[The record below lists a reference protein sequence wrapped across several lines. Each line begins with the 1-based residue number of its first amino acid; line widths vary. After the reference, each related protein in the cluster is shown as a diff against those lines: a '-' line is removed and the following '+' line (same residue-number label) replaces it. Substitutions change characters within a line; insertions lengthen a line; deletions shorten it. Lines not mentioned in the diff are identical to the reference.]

1 MSHTPRSRF
10 SPQKRVSELVEGE
23 SLTQQNFRN
32 DSDINNIVGR
42 HLRGVGRTLANIGAG
57 GTRQPIFGDFS
68 SIDYQSM
75 LNAVTD
81 IQNHFDRLPGRIRNR
96 FRNDPYQL
104 IRWVED
110 PANLKDAVKMG
121 LVALPQGMVVT
132 EEGQIV
138 EQTDLTK
145 EPAKGSEKPPENQ
158 GAVKADPEGQPN
170 YNPPSKK
177 GGEK

>member
-1 MSHTPRSRF
+1 MSSNPRSRF
-10 SPQKRVSELVEGE
+10 SGSNRVQQNVEGE

-32 DSDINNIVGR
+32 ESDINNIVGR
-42 HLRGVGRTLANIGAG
+42 HLRGVGRSLVNIGAG

-68 SIDYQSM
+68 SIDYQAM
-75 LNAVTD
+75 LNTVTD
-81 IQNHFDRLPGRIRNR
+81 IENQFSRLPGRVRNR

-110 PANLKDAVKMG
+110 PANQKDAIKMG
-121 LVALPQGMVVT
+121 LIALPEGMVMT

-138 EQTDLTK
+138 EQADIVTEASK
-145 EPAKGSEKPPENQ
+145 KSQEQ
-158 GAVKADPEGQPN
+158 GNPHKADDESQPN
-170 YNPPSKK
+170 YTPPKKSEK